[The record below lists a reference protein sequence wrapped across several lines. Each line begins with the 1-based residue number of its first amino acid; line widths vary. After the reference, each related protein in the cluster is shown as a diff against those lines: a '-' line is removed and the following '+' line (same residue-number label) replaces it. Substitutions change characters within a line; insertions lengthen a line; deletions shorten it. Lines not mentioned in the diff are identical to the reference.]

1 MVFTRA
7 AVKKVESIEK
17 CIDDGQRVVDAHTK
31 LADDAQKEKK
41 LAETMIKK
49 QFQCFSDHMGEGL
62 ATLEQMKIDE
72 LEESMDCFE
81 EMAGFSARWREDMEG
96 WRERARAMDRD
107 MMAAKAVVMKQ
118 KRKMREELSD
128 MLM

>member
-7 AVKKVESIEK
+7 TVKKVESIEK
-17 CIDDGQRVVDAHTK
+17 CIEDGQRVVDAHTK

-81 EMAGFSARWREDMEG
+81 EMAGFSARWQEDTEG